1 MVGVTAPAL
10 TLRWSL
16 RDGSLPDETRDG
28 VVRVAQLADE
38 RGPYFAAT
46 GEAYP
51 WRGTSRVSVEMAAR
65 DWLRQTARE
74 IGAEVILTLPD
85 GTTAHDAPFVGDPVP
100 PTFDGAAPMLVWKGL
115 RP

>member
-1 MVGVTAPAL
+1 MNTTKPL

-16 RDGSLPDETRDG
+16 RDGTLPDETCDG

-38 RGPYFAAT
+38 RGPYYAAT

-74 IGAEVILTLPD
+74 IGAELVLTLPD
-85 GTTAHDAPFVGDPVP
+85 GTAAHDAPFVGDPVP
-100 PTFDGAAPMLVWKGL
+100 PTFDDAAPTLAWKGR